1 MVWVSPLDCEGKE
14 IRPKTTISPPPSF
27 CEVKKVLKFRMEFND
42 GKRFGFY
49 MYSTTLDSGNIS
61 TVVRVAVLDE
71 SVVDEGGHELVGVAR
86 DAHPP

>member
-1 MVWVSPLDCEGKE
+1 
-14 IRPKTTISPPPSF
+14 
-27 CEVKKVLKFRMEFND
+27 MEFND